1 MPYGWQPPQT
11 VALGAGDY
19 LTITLL
25 HTLHAPAQYGPARGQ
40 QHLMRL
46 LAFLEPQTSGGTTDL
61 NQSLRDYTLAARRPG
76 LAFLISDLFSPAG
89 FESGLNQLLSRGYEV
104 TLLHL
109 LAPDELDPPLA
120 GDLRLIDLETNHGQD
135 VSLDA
140 GLPICTVVACKLA
153 SGGSTG
159 VRQNAGCATCSHR
172 LSWDEL
178 VLDTQAGIVK

>member
-1 MPYGWQPPQT
+1 MDWGQETQHKFSYALRLAAALGA

-76 LAFLISDLFSPAG
+76 LAFDQRLVQPG
-89 FESGLNQLLSRGYEV
+89 R
-104 TLLHL
+104 
-109 LAPDELDPPLA
+109 
-120 GDLRLIDLETNHGQD
+120 LRKRAE
-135 VSLDA
+135 
-140 GLPICTVVACKLA
+140 PIALT
-153 SGGSTG
+153 
-159 VRQNAGCATCSHR
+159 R
-172 LSWDEL
+172 L
-178 VLDTQAGIVK
+178 